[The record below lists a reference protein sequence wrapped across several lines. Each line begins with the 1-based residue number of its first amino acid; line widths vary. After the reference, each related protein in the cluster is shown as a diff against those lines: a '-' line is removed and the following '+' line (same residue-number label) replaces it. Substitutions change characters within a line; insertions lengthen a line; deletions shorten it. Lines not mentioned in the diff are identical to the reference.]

1 MVWVHRF
8 DIQEIRTVPV
18 PLATPSGTFRLGFG
32 DAVTSLLSYDATAA
46 QVELALES
54 LGAYSGSVTGDVE
67 VFRR

>member
-1 MVWVHRF
+1 
-8 DIQEIRTVPV
+8 VPV